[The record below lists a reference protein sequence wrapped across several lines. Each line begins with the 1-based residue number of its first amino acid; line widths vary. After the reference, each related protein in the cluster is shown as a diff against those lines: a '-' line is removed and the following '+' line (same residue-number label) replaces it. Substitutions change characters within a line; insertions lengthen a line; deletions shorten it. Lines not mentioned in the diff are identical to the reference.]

1 MAKGAYVG
9 INNIARRV
17 IKGYVGIN
25 GVARKIMKAYI
36 GVGGVARPCW
46 FSGIAHYGLITP
58 LSEERVFPGFGSV
71 NNRAIFAG
79 GGYIRRSKKGVDA
92 YDTSLTRNSS
102 VFLDK
107 ERTMMGSA
115 SLNNY
120 AIFAGGLPIVAEDA
134 LNTVEAFNAS
144 LTHIVMAPICMG
156 KYAVQGGNMQNLYAV
171 FAGGKP
177 KSSNDLPYDQYDIYD
192 KNLSHIGTSSFN
204 EPRAFI
210 GSASIGNYLLFAG
223 GTLPNDEHSA
233 RVDAFNG
240 TTTILSLSNAQSS
253 MYGASTP
260 SYAIFGGGDSIY
272 DAFNSSLTRIN
283 IGTLSIHFPYST
295 ASLGGYALF
304 CCNTQLVIFDDL
316 LTRTTIPTAMATTDT
331 SNNGSAGATV
341 GNYAL
346 FAGGMK
352 GSNFKI
358 QTSVDAY
365 ILIE

>member
-9 INNIARRV
+9 VNNIARRV

-25 GVARKIMKAYI
+25 GVARKITKAYV

-79 GGYIRRSKKGVDA
+79 GGYVTRSKKGVDA

-102 VFLDK
+102 VFLNT
-107 ERTMMGSA
+107 ERSTMGSA

-120 AIFAGGLPIVAEDA
+120 AIFAGGTPMITKPPLDS
-134 LNTVEAFNAS
+134 VEAFNAS
-144 LTHIVMAPICMG
+144 LTHVTMTPICL
-156 KYAVQGGNMQNLYAV
+156 KKNFVQGGNMQNLYAV
-171 FAGGKP
+171 FATGDTQDA
-177 KSSNDLPYDQYDIYD
+177 NDLVNDQYDIYD
-192 KNLSHIGTSSFN
+192 KNLSHIGTSPFN
-204 EPRAFI
+204 EPRSLS
-210 GSASIGNYLLFAG
+210 GSASVGNYLLFAG

-240 TTTILSLSNAQSS
+240 TTTVLSLSNAQSS
-253 MYGASTP
+253 MCGASTP

-283 IGTLSIHFPYST
+283 IGTLSIRFPYST
-295 ASLGGYALF
+295 ASLGSYALF

-331 SNNGSAGATV
+331 SNDGSAGATV